1 MGRDSHNQGATES
14 GFFNWGKGMKTRRI
28 NRFGFG
34 IWAQAH
40 FCVIVFYLFGY
51 LNGFGKRNERTP
63 FPPHPKEKSD
73 FLKYVGIR
81 CKVYGIEGCRVDG
94 STEDGIYVPLVVG
107 GPQRSCIHRH
117 DVLAILR

>member
-1 MGRDSHNQGATES
+1 
-14 GFFNWGKGMKTRRI
+14 
-28 NRFGFG
+28 
-34 IWAQAH
+34 
-40 FCVIVFYLFGY
+40 VIVLYLFGY
-51 LNGFGKRNERTP
+51 LNGFGLGKERTP

-94 STEDGIYVPLVVG
+94 STDYRVYVPLVVG

-117 DVLAILR
+117 DVLAVLR